1 MGLQRSNAAK
11 PQAEETVAD
20 VAEAAPVATEAAEVT
35 ADEAVL
41 EDAPERPAPATAVAQ
56 RQETAV
62 AAAAPRGNVV
72 NVLADAGFSG
82 LQIDWTS
89 FPTIVL
95 DGGEF
100 GTSDG
105 HPLNPP
111 NAEFH
116 VRLQQSRKR
125 YVYRTNV
132 ENDDDA
138 ELAYSYD
145 PSEISNPESE
155 VAKKMAAWTDEG
167 LTWSVKE
174 YIEVVAIVEDEGLP
188 TLNGQMVLLQ
198 IPPTSTGRF
207 SGYLTANAMAKGL
220 QPSQYLT
227 RVFRGEKVVKAKKP
241 FFPWAFGYAGK

>member
-105 HPLNPP
+105 HPLNP
-111 NAEFH
+111 
-116 VRLQQSRKR
+116 RLPHQRGR
-125 YVYRTNV
+125 RRRRRT
-132 ENDDDA
+132 
-138 ELAYSYD
+138 
-145 PSEISNPESE
+145 
-155 VAKKMAAWTDEG
+155 
-167 LTWSVKE
+167 
-174 YIEVVAIVEDEGLP
+174 
-188 TLNGQMVLLQ
+188 
-198 IPPTSTGRF
+198 
-207 SGYLTANAMAKGL
+207 GL
-220 QPSQYLT
+220 QLRPLRDQQ
-227 RVFRGEKVVKAKKP
+227 P
-241 FFPWAFGYAGK
+241 